1 MNKLWRE
8 ILAAAFLGLVVPW
21 MLLNALIRPR
31 SPAPD
36 PSEPTQ
42 TQVSTGAFLMPVLMQ
57 DGQIREMELD
67 AYLTG
72 VVLGEMP
79 VDFEPEAQKAQAV
92 VARTYALRSFES
104 GTKHPGGAVCTQ
116 AACCQGYC
124 SKEEYLA
131 KGGTEEGYRKIHGA
145 VTATT
150 GEVLV
155 YEGKLIEATY
165 FSSSGGMTEDALA
178 VWGSDVPYLQAT
190 ESPESD
196 YYDKTVVT
204 VTFTAEEFSAALGQ
218 NLKGSPATWLGD
230 IVYTEGG
237 GVDTMVIGGT
247 AYKGTTLRQKLGLR
261 STAFTM
267 TAVGDHIT
275 VTTRG
280 YGHRVGMS
288 QYGAEAMA
296 ASGSTYAQI
305 LAHYY
310 KGTVLLNWIDNMR
323 NLG

>member
-1 MNKLWRE
+1 MNKLWRD
-8 ILAAAFLGLVVPW
+8 ILGAAFLGLVVPW
-21 MLLNALIRPR
+21 MLLNALLRPQ
-31 SPAPD
+31 SPTPD
-36 PSEPTQ
+36 SSEPAQ
-42 TQVSTGAFLMPVLMQ
+42 TQQSSAAFLMPVLMP
-57 DGQIREMELD
+57 DGQIQNMELD

-79 VDFEPEAQKAQAV
+79 ADFEPEAQKAQAV
-92 VARTYALRSFES
+92 VARTYALRSYEA
-104 GTKHPGGAVCTQ
+104 GTKHPGGAGCT
-116 AACCQGYC
+116 ASSCCQGYC
-124 SKEEYLA
+124 SKEDYLA
-131 KGGTEEGYRKIHGA
+131 KGGTEDGYQKIHAA

-165 FSSSGGMTEDALA
+165 FSSSGGRTEDAVA

-190 ESPESD
+190 DSPESA
-196 YYDKTVVT
+196 YYEKTVAT

-218 NLKGSPATWLGD
+218 TFDGSPATWLGA
-230 IVYTEGG
+230 VTYTDGG

-310 KGTVLLNWIDNMR
+310 QDTTLINWIDNME

>member
-8 ILAAAFLGLVVPW
+8 ILGAAFLGLVVPW

-36 PSEPTQ
+36 EPPPTQ
-42 TQVSTGAFLMPVLMQ
+42 NREMTAPFLMPVLMP
-57 DGQIREMELD
+57 DGQIQKIELD
-67 AYLTG
+67 DYLTS
-72 VVLGEMP
+72 VILGEIP
-79 VDFEPEAQKAQAV
+79 AEFEPEAQKAQAV
-92 VARTYALRSFES
+92 VARTYALRSYES

-124 SKEEYLA
+124 SKEDFLS
-131 KGGTEEGYRKIHGA
+131 KGGTEDGYQKIHAA

-155 YEGKLIEATY
+155 YEGRLIEATY
-165 FSSSGGMTEDALA
+165 FSSSGGKTEDALA

-190 ESPESD
+190 DSPESA
-196 YYDKTVVT
+196 YYDKTIAT
-204 VTFTAEEFSAALGQ
+204 VTFTAAEFSTALGQ
-218 NLKGSPATWLGD
+218 DLSGSPATWFGN
-230 IVYTEGG
+230 ITYTEGG

-247 AYKGTTLRQKLGLR
+247 TYKGTTLRQKLGLR

-296 ASGSTYAQI
+296 AQGSTYEQI

-310 KGTVLLNWIDNMR
+310 KGTELLNWIDNME

>member
-8 ILAAAFLGLVVPW
+8 ILGAGFLGLVVPW
-21 MLLNALIRPR
+21 MLLNALIRPQ

-36 PSEPTQ
+36 PSVPTE
-42 TQVSTGAFLMPVLMQ
+42 TQKNSAAFLMPVLMP
-57 DGQIREMELD
+57 DGQIQKMELD

-79 VDFEPEAQKAQAV
+79 VEFEPEAHKAQAV
-92 VARTYALRSFES
+92 VARTYALRSFRS
-104 GTKHPGGAVCTQ
+104 GTKHPGGAVCTEPS
-116 AACCQGYC
+116 CCQGYC
-124 SKEEYLA
+124 SKEDYLA
-131 KGGTEEGYRKIHGA
+131 KGGTQEGYQKIHTA

-155 YEGKLIEATY
+155 YEGSLIEATY

-190 ESPESD
+190 ESPESA
-196 YYDKTVVT
+196 YYDKTVAT
-204 VTFTAEEFSAALGQ
+204 VTFTAAEFSSALGQ
-218 NLKGSPATWLGD
+218 NLTGSPATWFGD
-230 IVYTEGG
+230 ITYTQGG
-237 GVDTMVIGGT
+237 GVDTMVIGGIS
-247 AYKGTTLRQKLGLR
+247 YKGTTLRQKLGLR

-296 ASGSTYAQI
+296 ADGSTYTEI

-310 KGTVLLNWIDNMR
+310 RGTVLLNWIDNMQ